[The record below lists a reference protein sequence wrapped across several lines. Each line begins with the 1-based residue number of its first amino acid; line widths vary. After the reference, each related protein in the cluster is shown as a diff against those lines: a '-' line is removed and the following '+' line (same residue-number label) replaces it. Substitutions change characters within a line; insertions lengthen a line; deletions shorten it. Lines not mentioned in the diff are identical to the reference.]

1 MARPK
6 SDDRRN
12 AILAAAIRIIASQGL
27 SAPTALIAKEAGVS
41 NGSLFTYFDTKAD
54 LLNQLYV
61 ELKTETAFA
70 ALNALPNGEDVRSQ
84 MAHIWSGSLRWA
96 TSNPDKRRTLAYLTV
111 SGEITE
117 KSHQIGGQAMAGV
130 ASILEQSRKKGPMR
144 DAPLG
149 LVAGVMSAVAD
160 TTVDFMIKDP
170 ANADTHSATSFEAV
184 WRMLA

>member
-54 LLNQLYV
+54 LLNQLYI

-96 TSNPDKRRTLAYLTV
+96 TSNPTSAGRLRISPSQVRLQRRVTR
-111 SGEITE
+111 SG
-117 KSHQIGGQAMAGV
+117 G
-130 ASILEQSRKKGPMR
+130 RR
-144 DAPLG
+144 
-149 LVAGVMSAVAD
+149 
-160 TTVDFMIKDP
+160 
-170 ANADTHSATSFEAV
+170 
-184 WRMLA
+184 WRA

>member
-70 ALNALPNGEDVRSQ
+70 ALNALRNGEDVRSQ

-117 KSHQIGGQAMAGV
+117 KSHQIGGQAMAGR
-130 ASILEQSRKKGPMR
+130 SINTGTEPQEG
-144 DAPLG
+144 
-149 LVAGVMSAVAD
+149 
-160 TTVDFMIKDP
+160 
-170 ANADTHSATSFEAV
+170 ANARRPARACR
-184 WRMLA
+184 WRDECGRGHDGGLHDQGSGERRHAQRDIV